1 MHRCVCLGF
10 QCDFISLALSF
21 LVNVLSVCVDLRLV
35 VYFKTKRSEMLSHK
49 AKNYSQRMSTRE
61 VTVSQDSYPRLL
73 EEFIL
78 SLRKLRFTTNPIGF
92 SKLQLEKHSDIWL
105 G

>member
-1 MHRCVCLGF
+1 
-10 QCDFISLALSF
+10 
-21 LVNVLSVCVDLRLV
+21 
-35 VYFKTKRSEMLSHK
+35 MLSHK
-49 AKNYSQRMSTRE
+49 AKNHSQRMSTRE

-92 SKLQLEKHSDIWL
+92 SKLQLEKHLAWVKVFQQVLVIQQYE
-105 G
+105 